1 MGRPSSKPPRPPPQ
15 HPFSGS
21 PTRAQQRAQLWA
33 DSVCFSLP
41 VQQAWVS
48 SSPVAAHSSS
58 SGERGVVVAFLE
70 PEVFPEGPGGGPGH
84 GDHMPPGCVCLC
96 CSSRALALSSVPCPQ
111 CVNKSGPPSAPQFSQ
126 SALWVSRGPQQEAYK
141 AVAPRRGTSG
151 TTSHLA
157 LGRGVEQLPP
167 SWSPR
172 QRRVPAKLAA
182 EAWLL
187 RTSLVP
193 HRDG

>member
-1 MGRPSSKPPRPPPQ
+1 
-15 HPFSGS
+15 
-21 PTRAQQRAQLWA
+21 
-33 DSVCFSLP
+33 
-41 VQQAWVS
+41 
-48 SSPVAAHSSS
+48 
-58 SGERGVVVAFLE
+58 
-70 PEVFPEGPGGGPGH
+70 
-84 GDHMPPGCVCLC
+84 MPPGCVCLC
-96 CSSRALALSSVPCPQ
+96 CSSLALALSLVPCPQ

-141 AVAPRRGTSG
+141 AVAPKRGTSG